1 MNTCAPSLAEYPD
14 PIMKILHSLLK
25 SVVWYGVV
33 LYLFIDSRRRPKPDT
48 ATENGRSSLSGT
60 TAALTRA
67 D

>member
-1 MNTCAPSLAEYPD
+1 
-14 PIMKILHSLLK
+14 MKILHSLLK

-48 ATENGRSSLSGT
+48 ATENGRSSLAGT